1 MHWCHALSRGKI
13 PSLISPAEAQ
23 VSWAIHHHPD
33 SLPSPSI
40 VHAHT
45 LSLSSANS
53 LESSTASLNHPWPSC
68 STCTY
73 LPDIC
78 LKWWLLFLSRSIY
91 LGALT
96 QDSCSLL
103 MVGNTYYPQESI
115 AFLHFEETPIFFKAH
130 NILLFYSTFSYSP
143 RLLASQLISLFI
155 RLVPD
160 SLSSS
165 FYSS

>member
-1 MHWCHALSRGKI
+1 MACLVKRENSIIDITSRST
-13 PSLISPAEAQ
+13 SLLGHPPY
-23 VSWAIHHHPD
+23 PD

-53 LESSTASLNHPWPSC
+53 LESSTSSLNRPWPSC

-103 MVGNTYYPQESI
+103 MVTYYPLESI
-115 AFLHFEETPIFFKAH
+115 CLPSFFRNPHFLKLITYY
-130 NILLFYSTFSYSP
+130 YSTQHS
-143 RLLASQLISLFI
+143 LIA
-155 RLVPD
+155 LV
-160 SLSSS
+160 
-165 FYSS
+165 Y